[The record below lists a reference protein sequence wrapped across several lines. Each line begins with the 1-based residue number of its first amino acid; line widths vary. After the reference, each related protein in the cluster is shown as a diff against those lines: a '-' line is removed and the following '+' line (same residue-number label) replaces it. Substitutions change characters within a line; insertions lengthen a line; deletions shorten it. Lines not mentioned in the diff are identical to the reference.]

1 MKYVRYNTR
10 IIISKNKNVL
20 SGKWKRVTESFTAKR
35 IKMLEKAR

>member
-20 SGKWKRVTESFTAKR
+20 RGKWKRVTESFTAKR